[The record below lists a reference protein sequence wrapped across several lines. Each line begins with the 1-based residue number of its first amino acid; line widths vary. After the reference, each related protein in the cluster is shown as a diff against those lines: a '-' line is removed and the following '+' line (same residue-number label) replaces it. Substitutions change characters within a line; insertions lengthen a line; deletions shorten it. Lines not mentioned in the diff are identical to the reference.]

1 MRVSRTATGFLALLW
16 MVAIGCGGDDSSG
29 AAGTSSGG
37 STGAGTGGKA
47 GGSGATGGSTSGGAG
62 GAGGTGTTGGTA
74 GSGASG
80 GSGGTAG
87 KGGSADSGATGG
99 TAGATGGSGGATG
112 GTAGASG
119 GAAGGTSDAGPKAD
133 GGPGGAD
140 AGRSDAL
147 PPEGGSPDVTPPPTD
162 GGVCPPPPACNA
174 APADPGP
181 ARAWRHAAPGGAAN
195 HRGRDLFVN
204 PGAAQ
209 WIIGNFQYG
218 LGPVE
223 GGLQDEEVD
232 IYLLRNCGTTWEKL
246 GTTLTTGATP
256 SRPKVEGVDDAP
268 GRIFF
273 EVPTGQALGL
283 GRHRVRLVVGGDLT
297 AVDMFMEIVPPSTP
311 MFVAD
316 MDGTLTDSETAQ
328 FFAILTGT
336 VPNANPDAAQA
347 LNILAAKGYR
357 PMYLTARP
365 EWLVKTSQDWIVA
378 KGFPPGILHTTLVGG
393 GATGPA
399 AAMYK
404 TEELAM
410 LAQKMLKP
418 AYAIGNTNT
427 DADAYN
433 AGNIQP
439 LANRIYFQYTD
450 TAWMGR
456 RIEAYSTLLPEFSG
470 LPLVCR

>member
-1 MRVSRTATGFLALLW
+1 M
-16 MVAIGCGGDDSSG
+16 GCGGDDSSG
-29 AAGTSSGG
+29 SIGSS
-37 STGAGTGGKA
+37 
-47 GGSGATGGSTSGGAG
+47 
-62 GAGGTGTTGGTA
+62 
-74 GSGASG
+74 SG
-80 GSGGTAG
+80 GSGGGGNGGTTAG
-87 KGGSADSGATGG
+87 SGATGG
-99 TAGATGGSGGATG
+99 TAGGGATGTGATGGAGTTGGSGGSGGSAGGGKGGSAGTGGSAGSGTTGGTGGSAGSGATG
-112 GTAGASG
+112 GTAGS
-119 GAAGGTSDAGPKAD
+119 AGGNADAGPKGD
-133 GGPGGAD
+133 GGPGGGD
-140 AGRSDAL
+140 GGRGDVAIPESGTPDMS
-147 PPEGGSPDVTPPPTD
+147 PPRTD
-162 GGVCPPPPACNA
+162 GGACPPPPACNA
-174 APADPGP
+174 APPDPGP
-181 ARAWRHAAPGGAAN
+181 ARAWRHAAPGGAPN
-195 HRGRDLFVN
+195 HRGRDLFIN

-232 IYLLRNCGTTWEKL
+232 IHVLRNCGTTWEKL
-246 GTTLTTGATP
+246 GTKLTTGATP
-256 SRPKVEGVDDAP
+256 SHPKVEGVDDAP
-268 GRIFF
+268 GRMFF
-273 EVPTGQALGL
+273 EIPAGQALGL
-283 GRHRVRLVVGGDLT
+283 GRHRVRLVVAGDLT
-297 AVDMFMEIVPPSTP
+297 AIDMFIEIVPPNTP

-347 LNILAAKGYR
+347 LTTLASKGYR

-410 LAQKMLKP
+410 LAQRMLKP

-433 AGNIQP
+433 AGDIQP

-450 TAWMGR
+450 TAWNGR
-456 RIEAYSTLLPEFSG
+456 RIEAYSVLLPEFSA